1 MNSFYGRQYPLY
13 VPPSHLEDIK
23 VKTITTTRTTT
34 METEQHT
41 KTLVI
46 FGATGDL
53 CRRKLIPALETLDKK
68 GLLPDNFK
76 IFRRIFSSNVEALEK
91 IQTTLGQELTD
102 AEIAEQDLLSNE

>member
-1 MNSFYGRQYPLY
+1 
-13 VPPSHLEDIK
+13 
-23 VKTITTTRTTT
+23 
-34 METEQHT
+34 MELPT

-76 IFRRIFSSNVEALEK
+76 IIRQQSFLVKGLKSRN
-91 IQTTLGQELTD
+91 
-102 AEIAEQDLLSNE
+102 